1 MEKYV
6 TFCAENCGHEAIY
19 YVEETQSYYCMHHFD
34 LNYQPEDGIP
44 LTCPDAVKTK
54 VRRLEKGLEMFLK
67 FAEEK
72 QKSETDREE
81 NRNVHTRLTQ
91 ALEELKYKIEQAE
104 EDNVMYRF
112 TDLNKEASLMKK
124 MIEDELGL
132 NDFSKDCFW
141 KLAKEDDTIP
151 AAASSSSKKAY
162 GLALEQELKTE
173 EAEIGR
179 LEEEVK
185 ELKISKSPILPTPL
199 PQSSTTSPT
208 PPTPQE
214 SPLEAEMARS
224 SRFRSTMGYMASLPE
239 FTFDLGRKFDRKMLK
254 LVDAKSLSHLQGVC
268 LLQFNKID
276 VATFQAFISLLP
288 SPIQN
293 LCLSGSF
300 PYPSIYPYI
309 PSILSLSTSLTRVL
323 EFDCIVITKE
333 EKVQL
338 RKAFKGL
345 DVGVEYRKVKV
356 LS

>member
-34 LNYQPEDGIP
+34 LNYQTEDGIP

-91 ALEELKYKIEQAE
+91 AVEELKYKIEQAE
-104 EDNVMYRF
+104 EDNMMYRF

-141 KLAKEDDTIP
+141 KLAKEDDTVP
-151 AAASSSSKKAY
+151 AAASSSTKKAD

-185 ELKISKSPILPTPL
+185 ELKISKSPIPHTA
-199 PQSSTTSPT
+199 QSPATSPT
-208 PPTPQE
+208 PPAPQE
-214 SPLEAEMARS
+214 SPLKLEMARS
-224 SRFRSTMGYMASLPE
+224 SIFRRCMEYMASLPE
-239 FTFDLGRKFDRKMLK
+239 FTFNLKMKFDRKMLK
-254 LVDAKSLSHLQGVC
+254 LVDKESLRHLQGVC
-268 LLQFNKID
+268 LLQFDKID
-276 VATFQAFISLLP
+276 AATFQTFISLLP
-288 SPIQN
+288 SPIER
-293 LCLSGSF
+293 LRLSGSF
-300 PYPSIYPYI
+300 PYPSISPYI
-309 PSILSLSTSLTRVL
+309 PSILSLSTSLTHTL
-323 EFDCIVITKE
+323 EFDCIAITKE
-333 EKVQL
+333 EKKKIK
-338 RKAFKGL
+338 KAFKGL
-345 DVGVEYRKVKV
+345 NVGVEYCKWT
-356 LS
+356 